1 MPSGLPLCYATHL
14 LLVFAIS
21 DSYVRDV
28 GHMKWVCRHIISQLF
43 VAEIERADKWVFWGE
58 FWWLKIFHHWV
69 VSALSG
75 VSLNHE
81 EGVHTNIP
89 S

>member
-28 GHMKWVCRHIISQLF
+28 GHMKWACRHIISQLF
-43 VAEIERADKWVFWGE
+43 VAEIERADKWVFLGGV
-58 FWWLKIFHHWV
+58 LV
-69 VSALSG
+69 VENFSPLGS
-75 VSLNHE
+75 VST
-81 EGVHTNIP
+81 VRCFIK

>member
-1 MPSGLPLCYATHL
+1 MGVQAHYFSAFC
-14 LLVFAIS
+14 
-21 DSYVRDV
+21 
-28 GHMKWVCRHIISQLF
+28 CRNRTSRQMGF
-43 VAEIERADKWVFWGE
+43 FWGE